1 MKGINECSY
10 SPEEEDIVKKKLVRN
25 IVLKFSAF
33 LELLKAMGLDK
44 DMQSKRNILMELKNM
59 SY

>member
-1 MKGINECSY
+1 MKGINECAY
-10 SPEEEDIVKKKLVRN
+10 EPELEDIVKKRLVRN

-44 DMQSKRNILMELKNM
+44 DMHSKRNILMELKNM